1 VRVGLGMA
9 ASSGSSAPPDRL
21 SGTGGGSIPL
31 KVSVVRHRDG
41 APYAG
46 ELDDAES
53 AHKTDTDGTEFQGG
67 LRFAR

>member
-1 VRVGLGMA
+1 MA

-21 SGTGGGSIPL
+21 SGTGAGSIPL

-46 ELDDAES
+46 EMDDAES
-53 AHKTDTDGTEFQGG
+53 AHKTSADGPEFEGG